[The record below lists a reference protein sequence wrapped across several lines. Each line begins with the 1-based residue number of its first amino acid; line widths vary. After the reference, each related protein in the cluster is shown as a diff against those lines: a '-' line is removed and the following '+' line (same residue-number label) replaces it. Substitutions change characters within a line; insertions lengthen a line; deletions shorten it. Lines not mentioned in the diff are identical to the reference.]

1 MTKYRRLVR
10 RRVEAAF
17 KLSLRPTP
25 PPRGPVARMDDLS
38 DEAPVEVIDLAT
50 GPYEARFPDLARRS
64 RARTGKPA

>member
-1 MTKYRRLVR
+1 MKQYRRLVR

-25 PPRGPVARMDDLS
+25 PPRGPVPYLDGFDD
-38 DEAPVEVIDLAT
+38 EPPVEIIDLAT
-50 GPYEARFPDLARRS
+50 GPYEARFPDLAARS